1 MYKVE
6 LTDCADGHETGK
18 FDIKGLEL
26 GTAHGLEHTL
36 DTIKRTSDNANLA
49 IAHISGDGVGRD
61 KLRGI
66 AILIDTDEIIHLL
79 ARNHYRC
86 GRTDP
91 YTITKLEMA
100 VGIHYRLDLR

>member
-6 LTDCADGHETGK
+6 LTDCADGHDAGK
-18 FDIKGLEL
+18 FDIKGPKL

-36 DTIKRTSDNANLA
+36 DTIKGTSDNANLA
-49 IAHISGDGVGRD
+49 IAHIRGDGVGRD

-66 AILIDTDEIIHLL
+66 AILIDTDEVIHLL
-79 ARNHYRC
+79 VRNYYRC
-86 GRTDP
+86 GGT
-91 YTITKLEMA
+91 YSCAIAKLEMA

>member
-6 LTDCADGHETGK
+6 LTDCADGHDAGK

-36 DTIKRTSDNANLA
+36 DTIKGTSDYADLA
-49 IAHISGDGVGRD
+49 IAHICGNGVGRD

-86 GRTDP
+86 GRTD
-91 YTITKLEMA
+91 LGCQ
-100 VGIHYRLDLR
+100 VCYR